1 MMKLDFGLFL
11 LLFMLAILS
20 GGPTALALEPLPAE
34 NDLFVLVPDRSAL
47 IGRHIDRLESPI
59 NRWLMGLSS
68 AFKKRMPDA

>member
-1 MMKLDFGLFL
+1 MMKLDFGLLL

-20 GGPTALALEPLPAE
+20 GGPTGLALEPPPAE
-34 NDLFVLVPDRSAL
+34 NDLFVFVPHRSAL
-47 IGRHIDRLESPI
+47 SGRDIDRLASLI